1 MQLHQEQ
8 NRFDLWVNQYRYLN
22 DLNDY
27 LWFILIIILGFY
39 LIDLLI
45 QKLKINKIL
54 GHFINFY
61 HVTFTFFV
69 VRYAEKF
76 AHDGNSIF
84 AFAKGHPKAQFITD
98 NILYYKGSE
107 LLGLLLI
114 PFAQYLNLSIINIS
128 LIFSFISST
137 ALLFFLDII
146 IKINPKNKV
155 NLLVGLIII
164 LLPTLNFFTTGITK
178 ECLSITIFT
187 FVLWNILNNKL
198 NQNKIIILSV
208 IVFLMFLRPYMGAIL
223 LFFLTLSFLISNKS
237 MKKKKLYNIAF
248 FPIITVMV
256 VLGIFILRDSLHFEQ
271 YSLETV
277 NNFILNRQQLT
288 MVGFHYNIIDTDYI
302 SRFFIYIFGPL
313 TLKTNSLFEIFLVF
327 ENLLI
332 FSLFLMIIYV
342 LLNNK
347 FILPKLSFNYYAI
360 LFFSIFMIILL
371 SNITANFGIIARNKY
386 NFLFTLWVYLFYI
399 NKNSKFIK

>member
-8 NRFDLWVNQYRYLN
+8 NRFDMWVNQYRYLN

-45 QKLKINKIL
+45 QRLKINKIL

-76 AHDGNSIF
+76 AHDGNSLF
-84 AFAKGHPKAQFITD
+84 AFAKGSPSSQFISD
-98 NILYYKGSE
+98 NVLYYKGSE

-114 PFAQYLNLSIINIS
+114 PFAQYLNFPILNIS

-146 IKINPKNKV
+146 IKINPKNKI

-198 NQNKIIILSV
+198 DQNKIIILLI
-208 IVFLMFLRPYMGAIL
+208 IVFLMLLRPYMGAIL
-223 LFFLTLSFLISNKS
+223 LFFLTFSFLISNKPI
-237 MKKKKLYNIAF
+237 KKKKLHNIAL
-248 FPIITVMV
+248 FPITIFTVV
-256 VLGIFILRDSLHFEQ
+256 FGVKLLSERLNFEV
-271 YSLETV
+271 YSLEAV

-302 SRFFIYIFGPL
+302 SRFLIYIFGPL
-313 TLKTNSLFEIFLVF
+313 TLKTNSFFEIFLVF

-342 LLNNK
+342 VLNNK
-347 FILPKLSFNYYAI
+347 FILPKLSFNYYAM

-399 NKNSKFIK
+399 NKNNKFIK